1 MTARVNPTILGAMLR
16 IARPADGRSA
26 AMKGSSGTTV
36 GAGPGMI
43 TEHCGTHFKEVYYG
57 SQLDGL

>member
-1 MTARVNPTILGAMLR
+1 MLR
-16 IARPADGRSA
+16 IARAADGRSA